1 MAKQRTVRVE
11 KFRKQLA
18 ENVIGQDNTVR
29 VEFGGGPEDY
39 VTIKLPLLLE
49 DGDDFMDRLTEAFEA
64 EDRDREVSLAVLSG
78 HPTRTA
84 EEQLELWLDAG
95 NTHGE
100 LSQIYASELNAGRER
115 LGNFRYRP

>member
-1 MAKQRTVRVE
+1 MAKQRTVRVD

-29 VEFGGGPEDY
+29 VEFGGDPEDY

-49 DGDDFMDRLTEAFEA
+49 EEDDFMDRLTEAFEA

-115 LGNFRYRP
+115 LGNFRYMP